1 MLDIRAPYGI
11 QGGDTCKYAICLQ
24 LACRMYNCPFNRTEA
39 LKLSGVD
46 SEAYRHT
53 YGVVLKTLDISP
65 QINLESVG
73 IHLGIPHLT
82 PLATK
87 ILTKYKER
95 VLKTIPDIQK
105 PKVKFDSSPYVSVPF
120 ALATEFRAVKLDRN
134 TLLDVTE
141 TSKKDFSK
149 LYDHMNELV
158 MLPIKN
164 ELQKVSL
171 KKKTHHRKQS
181 EETKETQLET
191 NQEKGKEE
199 EKTVVPLDDKSKD
212 EGTTQKPEEVAVC
225 TKRESLEN
233 GKNKEKEEVSSPGK
247 PDLLAVDQKGTQ
259 VSSSESHDE
268 RLLQIAVDIWDFSK
282 SEDGKAPV
290 LPKIIAQR
298 KKQKEF
304 EEWKAKVL
312 QSNTAE
318 TPSFKRKVQTTLDF
332 VPSKKQKIDRDN
344 TQPN

>member
-1 MLDIRAPYGI
+1 
-11 QGGDTCKYAICLQ
+11 
-24 LACRMYNCPFNRTEA
+24 MYNFPFNRTEA

-46 SEAYRHT
+46 SETYRHT
-53 YGVVLKTLDISP
+53 YGVVLKTLDVSP

-87 ILTKYKER
+87 ILNKYKER

-120 ALATEFRAVKLDRN
+120 ALATEFRTVKIDRN

-141 TSKKDFSK
+141 TSKKDFTK

-164 ELQKVSL
+164 ELQKISL
-171 KKKTHHRKQS
+171 KKKTYSHKKHSLETNNTQETHQDKPIEPTDANPKDEETTKKL
-181 EETKETQLET
+181 EETK
-191 NQEKGKEE
+191 
-199 EKTVVPLDDKSKD
+199 
-212 EGTTQKPEEVAVC
+212 KPEEIPPTSPNDVE
-225 TKRESLEN
+225 KLEN
-233 GKNKEKEEVSSPGK
+233 DQINKGEVISPGK
-247 PDLLAVDQKGTQ
+247 PDTQALGTKSKE
-259 VSSSESHDE
+259 VTSPGNHDD

-304 EEWKAKVL
+304 EEWKAKVI
-312 QSNTAE
+312 QSNVAE
-318 TPSFKRKVQTTLDF
+318 TPSFKRKIQTTLDF
-332 VPSKKQKIDRDN
+332 VPSKKQKVDT
-344 TQPN
+344 TQQN